1 MFNLKNVIHKFE
13 KLMTAV
19 TFAEAGQRDTALK
32 FLNEKPVNRSRQRKS
47 ERTKKRIDQ
56 RPVLRA

>member
-1 MFNLKNVIHKFE
+1 MFNLKNIIYKFE
-13 KLMTAV
+13 RLMTAV

-32 FLNEKPVNRSRQRKS
+32 FMNEKPVNHSRPRKS
-47 ERTKKRIDQ
+47 EQAKKRIDQ

>member
-1 MFNLKNVIHKFE
+1 MFNLKNIIYKFE

-19 TFAEAGQRDTALK
+19 TFAEAGQKDTALEIM
-32 FLNEKPVNRSRQRKS
+32 NERPAKRSKRQTEKV
-47 ERTKKRIDQ
+47 KNRIDQ

>member
-1 MFNLKNVIHKFE
+1 MFTLKNIIYKFE

-19 TFAEAGQRDTALK
+19 TFAEAGQKETAVEIM
-32 FLNEKPVNRSRQRKS
+32 NEKPANRSKRQS
-47 ERTKKRIDQ
+47 EKAKNRIDQ

>member
-1 MFNLKNVIHKFE
+1 MFNLKNIIYKFE

-19 TFAEAGQRDTALK
+19 AFAEAGQSDTALEIMK
-32 FLNEKPVNRSRQRKS
+32 ERPVNRSKRNTEKVRN
-47 ERTKKRIDQ
+47 RIDQ

>member
-1 MFNLKNVIHKFE
+1 MFNLKNIIYKFE

-19 TFAEAGQRDTALK
+19 TFAEADQKDTALEIM
-32 FLNEKPVNRSRQRKS
+32 NERPANRSKRQTEKV
-47 ERTKKRIDQ
+47 KNRIDQ

>member
-1 MFNLKNVIHKFE
+1 MFNLKNIISKFE

-19 TFAEAGQRDTALK
+19 TFAEAGQRDTALEIM
-32 FLNEKPVNRSRQRKS
+32 NERPVNRSKRKTDKV
-47 ERTKKRIDQ
+47 RNRIDQ

>member
-1 MFNLKNVIHKFE
+1 MFNLKNIIYKFE

-19 TFAEAGQRDTALK
+19 TFAEVGQRDTALEIM
-32 FLNEKPVNRSRQRKS
+32 NEKPVNISKRKA
-47 ERTKKRIDQ
+47 EKVRNRIDQ

>member
-1 MFNLKNVIHKFE
+1 MFTLKNIIYKFE

-19 TFAEAGQRDTALK
+19 TFAEAGQSDSAL
-32 FLNEKPVNRSRQRKS
+32 EIMRERPVNRTK
-47 ERTKKRIDQ
+47 RTAEKVRNRIDR

>member
-1 MFNLKNVIHKFE
+1 MFNLKNIIYKFE

-19 TFAEAGQRDTALK
+19 TFAEAGQRDTALEIM
-32 FLNEKPVNRSRQRKS
+32 NERPANKSKRKADKV
-47 ERTKKRIDQ
+47 RNRIDQ